1 MRTSHVRALVI
12 LLAAGV
18 AATVVLA
25 TGAAARNVSAA
36 SALPPPKFGQS
47 LDIGLVSG
55 KVIVSPPRRKS
66 FVLGVQDRSIPVG
79 SLIDVTHGRV
89 DLRAAR
95 PPGAGPGDLNRHIE
109 DAQFYDGKLTVSQP
123 AGATVTEVKLRGG
136 AFTACTNMTTQ
147 QTGRSIGAAHAAKH
161 LPHKVVRLLWA
172 SGPGVFK
179 TVGRYAAATVRGTVW
194 LTEDFCDGTLVQ
206 VKRGVVSVSDLV
218 TRRTIEVAAGHSFFA
233 AAG

>member
-1 MRTSHVRALVI
+1 VAV
-12 LLAAGV
+12 LAAG
-18 AATVVLA
+18 AAVTVLVA
-25 TGAAARNVSAA
+25 TGAAARSVLAA

-55 KVIVSPPRRKS
+55 RVIVTPPSRKS
-66 FVLGVQDRSIPVG
+66 FVLGVQDRNIPVG

-95 PPGAGPGDLNRHIE
+95 PPGAGSSDLNRHIE

-123 AGATVTEVKLRGG
+123 AGATVTDVKLRGS
-136 AFTACTNMTTQ
+136 FTACTNMTTQ
-147 QTGRSIGAAHAAKH
+147 QTRRRTGAARAAKR
-161 LPHKVVRLLWA
+161 LPHKVIRLLWA

-206 VKRGVVSVSDLV
+206 VKRGVVSVNDLV
-218 TRRTIEVAAGHSFFA
+218 TRRTIQVTAGHSFFA